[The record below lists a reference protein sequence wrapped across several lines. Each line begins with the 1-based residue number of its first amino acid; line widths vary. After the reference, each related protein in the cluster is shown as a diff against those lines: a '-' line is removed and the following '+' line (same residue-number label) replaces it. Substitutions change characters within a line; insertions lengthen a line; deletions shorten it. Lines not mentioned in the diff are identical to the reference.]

1 MISKDVKLT
10 IRISED
16 ELNEIDEYLNTNQEF
31 GNRSEFIRHA
41 ALEYIG
47 GKRVSLINTPQNIDL
62 DENSKIIIKTVIEKG
77 FFKDANDVISAVL
90 RETLES
96 NILKI
101 IKKRSRNFNDIMK
114 KLDEFGKKVDVDHE
128 NEIGRG
134 GKY

>member
-1 MISKDVKLT
+1 MIGKDVKLT

-31 GNRSEFIRHA
+31 GSRSEFIRHA

-47 GKRVSLINTPQNIDL
+47 KKRVSLINTPQDIDL

-90 RETLES
+90 RENLES

-101 IKKRSRNFNDIMK
+101 IKKRSRNFNDIME
-114 KLDEFGKKVDVDHE
+114 KLDEFGKKVDDYHE
-128 NEIGRG
+128 SKIGRG

>member
-1 MISKDVKLT
+1 MIGKDVKLT

-31 GNRSEFIRHA
+31 GSRSEFIRHA

-47 GKRVSLINTPQNIDL
+47 KRRVSLINTPQDIDL

-90 RETLES
+90 RENLES

-101 IKKRSRNFNDIMK
+101 IKKRSRNFNDIME
-114 KLDEFGKKVDVDHE
+114 KLDEFGKKLDDYHE
-128 NEIGRG
+128 SKIGRG

>member
-1 MISKDVKLT
+1 MIGKDVKLT

-114 KLDEFGKKVDVDHE
+114 KLDEFGKKVDDDHE
-128 NEIGRG
+128 NVIGRG